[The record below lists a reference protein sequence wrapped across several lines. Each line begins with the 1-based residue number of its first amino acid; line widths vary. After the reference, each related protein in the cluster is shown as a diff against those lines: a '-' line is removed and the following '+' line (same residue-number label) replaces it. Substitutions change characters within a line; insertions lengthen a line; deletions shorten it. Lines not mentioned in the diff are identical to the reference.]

1 MIELNKKSTI
11 VEVKNNQK
19 SSEKSEQNT
28 VQKNNLVPL
37 QGLRLLMQKY
47 IK

>member
-19 SSEKSEQNT
+19 SAEKPEQNT
-28 VQKNNLVPL
+28 AQK
-37 QGLRLLMQKY
+37 KT
-47 IK
+47 I

>member
-19 SSEKSEQNT
+19 SSEKPEQNMHK
-28 VQKNNLVPL
+28 KNNLVPL
-37 QGLRLLMQKY
+37 QGLRLLMQKC
-47 IK
+47 IR

>member
-28 VQKNNLVPL
+28 VQK
-37 QGLRLLMQKY
+37 KT
-47 IK
+47 I